1 MRSSSNIK
9 LTKLKLACN
18 NIGDRD
24 MKVFAKAIKANKTI
38 TELDLSG
45 VRIGLNNIL
54 SFASMIRKNT
64 KIEVLTLNYFS
75 DFVKTKTSGSF
86 I

>member
-24 MKVFAKAIKANKTI
+24 MKVFAKAIKANKTK
-38 TELDLSG
+38 TELDQSE
-45 VRIGLNNIL
+45 
-54 SFASMIRKNT
+54 A
-64 KIEVLTLNYFS
+64 
-75 DFVKTKTSGSF
+75 
-86 I
+86 